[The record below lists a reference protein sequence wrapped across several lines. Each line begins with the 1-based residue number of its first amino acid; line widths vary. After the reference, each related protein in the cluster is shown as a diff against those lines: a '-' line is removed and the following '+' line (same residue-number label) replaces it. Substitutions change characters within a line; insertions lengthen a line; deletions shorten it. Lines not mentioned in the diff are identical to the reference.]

1 MGIINMNG
9 RIYDPLIGRFMS
21 ADPYIQAPDDLQS
34 HNRYAYVMN
43 NPLNLDDP
51 SGYFSISR
59 AWKRVW
65 KNPIFKAVLGIA
77 VAFYA
82 PQLLQS
88 FFPTLFGASTLATTV
103 ATGALS
109 GFASTGTLKGALT
122 GAFTAGIMFGVGEIG
137 QALKLESG
145 GLGKIALHAGAG
157 CASSVA
163 GGGSCKTGAISGALG
178 EVGNLLPTSN
188 VALSTVKAAMLGG
201 IGSKLAG
208 GKFED
213 GARTWAFGY
222 LFNELLHASGG
233 KAASGYETKKTNLS
247 YSDAV
252 EQWATGGGMDVC
264 VPLSS
269 LDLSSVSTAD
279 FAGVGHTKAFNLSG
293 NATTNL
299 SDQLTFGNVTLTL
312 VSPGVV
318 SAGYDQYNFDLKP
331 LTLDTLP
338 RNVATFI
345 GGQVNDLVSNT
356 KNLLAGKL
364 FAGKG
369 QSFFI
374 QLDGQAKIR

>member
-222 LFNELLHASGG
+222 LFNELLHSGPRAEAMKRSGYPDGGCSRPCDPPLEGSHPEALLVGAAATFKGAVNLIEGIASGAPSLIDALGAANAVGSGLKLDGPHIAAGFLRQEALEAG
-233 KAASGYETKKTNLS
+233 KFMTI
-247 YSDAV
+247 
-252 EQWATGGGMDVC
+252 
-264 VPLSS
+264 
-269 LDLSSVSTAD
+269 
-279 FAGVGHTKAFNLSG
+279 VGK
-293 NATTNL
+293 
-299 SDQLTFGNVTLTL
+299 DQISRISVTL
-312 VSPGVV
+312 
-318 SAGYDQYNFDLKP
+318 
-331 LTLDTLP
+331 
-338 RNVATFI
+338 
-345 GGQVNDLVSNT
+345 QVGAS
-356 KNLLAGKL
+356 KAEYIY
-364 FAGKG
+364 
-369 QSFFI
+369 Q
-374 QLDGQAKIR
+374 QAKTGWELTHAFIRNANK